1 MLHLAKQTVKK
12 ILMYFFSKFPVQKKV
27 VFINFN
33 GRGFGCNPKYIAL
46 EMLAEKIPYEL
57 VWLVSDLNES
67 FPNGIRKVSFG
78 SIYSF
83 YELATAKVI
92 ITNVLNTL
100 PFIKKENQIMI
111 QTWHGSFSPKLL
123 EHDAKEYLS
132 ADYLKA
138 SLHSVQ
144 YTDLFLSNS
153 QIQTKEYQRAFRY
166 QGDILE
172 CGYPRNDILVNATPD
187 LKNKI
192 KDRLGI
198 SHDTKVIFYMPT
210 FRGDGNLSPYK
221 LNAEKIR
228 EIVEKKL
235 GGKWIMGVRLHPN
248 IANMQAPIEFSSTV
262 RDFTRY
268 PDCQD
273 LLLITDILITDY
285 STTMFDLLLL
295 DKPVFLFATDIEHY
309 QKDIRGLKPMYYS
322 LPFPLARSNQE
333 LCDLLH
339 DVDWNKLMLDIQ
351 LYKQEYGGFD
361 HGNAAKAVCH
371 WLKERIN
378 NET

>member
-46 EMLAEKIPYEL
+46 EMLAEKTPYEL

-67 FPNGIRKVSFG
+67 FPNGIRKVSFC
-78 SIYSF
+78 SICSF

-92 ITNVLNTL
+92 ITNVLNAL

-111 QTWHGSFSPKLL
+111 QTWHGSFSPKFL

-138 SLHSVQ
+138 SLYSVQ
-144 YTDLFLSNS
+144 HTDLFLSNS

-166 QGDILE
+166 QGNILE
-172 CGYPRNDILVNATPD
+172 CGYPRNDILVNVTPD

-192 KDRLGI
+192 KDQLGI
-198 SHDTKVIFYMPT
+198 SHDIKIIFYMPT

-221 LNAEKIR
+221 LDAEKIR
-228 EIVEKKL
+228 EIVEEKL

-262 RDFTRY
+262 RDFTQY

-309 QKDIRGLKPMYYS
+309 HKDIRGLKPMYYS

-339 DVDWNKLMLDIQ
+339 DVDWNKLMSDIQ

-361 HGNAAKAVCH
+361 HGNAAKAVCY